1 MDTRMNVFGKVLL
14 AAAVVFSAAAYAQ
27 DYPTKPIKII
37 VPNPPGG
44 GPDVIARIF
53 AERFQEKWN
62 QPVIVENRAGSGG
75 NIGAEVGFR
84 AAPDGYTLVFT
95 PHPAL
100 VINKSLYT
108 KLNFDPDAFVPISVA
123 VGIPVVM
130 VVNPKVDAQN
140 LQQFIALAKANPD
153 KLNYGSGGS
162 GGTPHIAG
170 EYFKA
175 KTGVKMVHVPY
186 KGNAPAVV
194 DLLSGQVDMMM
205 LDLGPVLQYIRSGKL
220 RALGVTADKRN
231 PALPDVPA
239 MSEVLPGFVVTAWFG
254 MVAPPKTPAAIANKI
269 SAAMA
274 EILKQPDVVKRL
286 LDMGNV
292 EPIGT
297 TPEQMAQFMRSE
309 RQIWGKLIRDIG
321 AKAD

>member
-1 MDTRMNVFGKVLL
+1 MKMIVFGKVLL
-14 AAAVVFSAAAYAQ
+14 AAALVFASAVHAQ
-27 DYPTKPIKII
+27 DYPSRPIKII

-44 GPDVIARIF
+44 GPDVIGRIF
-53 AERFQEKWN
+53 ADRFLEKWG

-100 VINKSLYT
+100 VINKTLYT
-108 KLNFDPDAFVPISVA
+108 KLNYDPDAFVPISVA

-130 VVNPKVDAQN
+130 VMNPRVPAQN
-140 LQQFIALAKANPD
+140 LQQLIAYARANPD
-153 KLNYGSGGS
+153 RLNYGSGGS

-170 EYFKA
+170 EYLKA
-175 KTGVKMVHVPY
+175 VTGVKMVHVPY

-205 LDLGPVLQYIRSGKL
+205 LDLGPVLPHIRGGKL
-220 RALGVTADKRN
+220 RALGIASEKRN

-239 MSEVLPGFVVTAWFG
+239 MNEVLPGFVVTAWFG
-254 MVAPPKTPAAIANKI
+254 MVAPPKTPPAIANKI

-274 EILKQPDVVKRL
+274 EILKQPDVLKRL
-286 LDMGNV
+286 LDMGNI
-292 EPIGT
+292 EAIGT
-297 TPEQMAQFMRSE
+297 TPEEMAQFMRTE
-309 RQIWGKLIRDIG
+309 REKWGKLIRDIG

>member
-1 MDTRMNVFGKVLL
+1 MNVFGKVLL

>member
-27 DYPTKPIKII
+27 DYPSKPIKII

-53 AERFQEKWN
+53 AEKFQEKWN

>member
-1 MDTRMNVFGKVLL
+1 MIVFGKVLL
-14 AAAVVFSAAAYAQ
+14 AAALAFASAVHAQ
-27 DYPTKPIKII
+27 DYPSRPIKII

-53 AERFQEKWN
+53 ADRFSEKWG

-84 AAPDGYTLVFT
+84 AAPDGYTLIFA
-95 PHPAL
+95 PNPPF

-108 KLNFDPDAFVPISVA
+108 KLNFDPDALVPISVA

-130 VVNPKVDAQN
+130 VVNPKVPAQD
-140 LQQFIALAKANPD
+140 LQQFIAYARANPD
-153 KLNYGSGGS
+153 RLNYGSGGS
-162 GGTPHIAG
+162 GGTPHIAA
-170 EYFKA
+170 EYLKA
-175 KTGVKMVHVPY
+175 KTGVKMVNVPY

-205 LDLGPVLQYIRSGKL
+205 LDLGPVLPYIRNGKL
-220 RALGVTADKRN
+220 RALGIASEKRN

-239 MSEVLPGFVVTAWFG
+239 MNEVVPGFVVTAWFG
-254 MVAPPKTPAAIANKI
+254 MVAPPKTPPAIANKV

-274 EILKQPDVVKRL
+274 EILKQPDVLKRL
-286 LDMGNV
+286 LDMGNI
-292 EPIGT
+292 EAIGS
-297 TPEQMAQFMRSE
+297 TPEEMAQFMKTE
-309 RQIWGKLIRDIG
+309 REKWGNLIRDIG